1 MERGHL
7 SQKERERAR
16 AVISQPSPRPGSASR
31 SPASQGQSPA
41 PVAGRSP
48 LRKQSTALSTPS
60 MLHVE
65 GSADLSSREQAIDER
80 IRTLCLVILALA
92 VLAAGAYTLKSILVP
107 FVLALALKY
116 LLTPLIDLLAC
127 KETSCPLQGRVPKEK
142 EMGKS
147 WACQG

>member
-1 MERGHL
+1 
-7 SQKERERAR
+7 
-16 AVISQPSPRPGSASR
+16 
-31 SPASQGQSPA
+31 
-41 PVAGRSP
+41 
-48 LRKQSTALSTPS
+48 

-127 KETSCPLQGRVPKEK
+127 KETSCPLKLPRGLAVFLSLLLTLGARMGTLPRSMAESHRNELRV
-142 EMGKS
+142 GS
-147 WACQG
+147 TT